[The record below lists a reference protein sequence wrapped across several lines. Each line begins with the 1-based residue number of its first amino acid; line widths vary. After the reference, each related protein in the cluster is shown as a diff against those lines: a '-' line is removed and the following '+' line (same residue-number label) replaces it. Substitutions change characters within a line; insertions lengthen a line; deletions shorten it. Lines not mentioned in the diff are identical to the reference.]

1 MSSKAH
7 QLYRSPQRISA
18 DKVSTSKSPKSGVAM
33 TPQNK
38 RRPHR
43 PETESADAPDS
54 PELADEAASWPA
66 VYVHLPFCARVCP
79 YCDFAVVAGRDRLIE
94 RYVAAVLA
102 EIAAEP
108 QWRSLRSVYFGG
120 GTPSRVAPALLAAIV
135 AALGDRFGFQP
146 EAEISLEANPEDWTP
161 VLAGRLI
168 ASGFNRVSFGA
179 QSFHP
184 GVLKSLGRAHRPEAI
199 PAALAVARRAG
210 FESVNLDLIYG
221 TPGEGLSEWEGTL
234 MKAMATEP
242 DHVSCYSLTV
252 ERGTEL
258 YRQVAAGS
266 PGPDPDLQADEYEL
280 AEAILA
286 RHGLVAYEVSN
297 WARPGHH
304 CRYNLAVWGQAEY
317 LSFGMGAHRFRDGV
331 RSHNLSRLD
340 LYLEAIERGEPPRR
354 GVEPVEGWVAEQ
366 ERLFLGLRRRAGV
379 KSGEAGRRLLESVE
393 GKELVAAGVLGISG
407 DRLVVLRPLL
417 TDAVIRVVLA
427 LSPG

>member
-1 MSSKAH
+1 M
-7 QLYRSPQRISA
+7 
-18 DKVSTSKSPKSGVAM
+18 
-33 TPQNK
+33 
-38 RRPHR
+38 
-43 PETESADAPDS
+43 
-54 PELADEAASWPA
+54 
-66 VYVHLPFCARVCP
+66 CP
-79 YCDFAVVAGRDRLIE
+79 YCDFAVVAGRDDLIE

-102 EIAAEP
+102 EITGEP
-108 QWRSLRSVYFGG
+108 DWRSLRSVYLGG
-120 GTPSRVAPALLAAIV
+120 GTPSRVNPALLAAIV
-135 AALGDRFGFQP
+135 ATLGDRFGFEP
-146 EAEISLEANPEDWTP
+146 GAEVSLEANPEDWTP
-161 VLAGRLI
+161 ELARELI
-168 ASGFNRVSFGA
+168 AAGFNRVSFGA

-184 GVLKSLGRAHRPEAI
+184 DVLRSLGRAHRPEAI
-199 PAALAVARRAG
+199 AAAVAAARQAG

-221 TPGEGLSEWEGTL
+221 TPGERLSDWEDTL
-234 MKAMATEP
+234 RKAVGIGP

-280 AEAILA
+280 AEELLTS
-286 RHGLVAYEVSN
+286 HGFVAYEVSN

-340 LYLEAIERGEPPRR
+340 LYLDAIEKGESPRR
-354 GVEPVEGWVAEQ
+354 GMESIQGWAAEQ

-379 KSGEAGRRLLESVE
+379 KSGAAGPQLLESAE
-393 GKELVAAGVLGISG
+393 GKELLSAGALGTMG

-417 TDAVIRVVLA
+417 TDAVIRAVLA
-427 LSPG
+427 

>member
-1 MSSKAH
+1 
-7 QLYRSPQRISA
+7 
-18 DKVSTSKSPKSGVAM
+18 M

-38 RRPHR
+38 RPSHR
-43 PETESADAPDS
+43 LETETPDS
-54 PELADEAASWPA
+54 PDSVQLAEEAAAWPS

-79 YCDFAVVAGRDRLIE
+79 YCDFAVVAGRDDLIE
-94 RYVAAVLA
+94 RYVAAVLSEVA
-102 EIAAEP
+102 NEP
-108 QWRSLRSVYFGG
+108 DWRSLQSVYLGG
-120 GTPSRVAPALLAAIV
+120 GTPSRVAPELLVRIV
-135 AALGDRFGFQP
+135 AALGARFGFES

-161 VLAGRLI
+161 ELARRLI
-168 ASGFNRVSFGA
+168 EAGCNRVSFGA

-184 GVLKSLGRAHRPEAI
+184 EVLKSLGRVHLPESV
-199 PAALAVARRAG
+199 PAAVATARQAG
-210 FESVNLDLIYG
+210 FGSVNLDLIYG
-221 TPGEGLSEWEGTL
+221 TPGEGLSEWNDTL
-234 MKAMATEP
+234 MKAIETGP

-266 PGPDPDLQADEYEL
+266 PGPDPDLQADQYEL
-280 AEAILA
+280 AEELLA
-286 RHGLVAYEVSN
+286 GHGLVAYEVSN

-340 LYLEAIERGEPPRR
+340 LYLEAIEKGESPRR
-354 GVEPVEGWVAEQ
+354 GMERIEGWGAEL

-379 KSGEAGRRLLESVE
+379 ESGEAGQRLVKSAE
-393 GKELVAAGVLGISG
+393 GKELLAAGAIGVRG

-417 TDAVIRVVLA
+417 TDAVTRAVLA
-427 LSPG
+427 LSPR